1 MAENALYFYY
11 DICTQDNYDTTGTG
25 NNRQMRNTNIPAA
38 FSEVQ
43 DVVAYRGDGFTES
56 SN

>member
-1 MAENALYFYY
+1 MFYY

-38 FSEVQ
+38 HFQEVQ
-43 DVVAYRGDGFTES
+43 DVGWHAG
-56 SN
+56 